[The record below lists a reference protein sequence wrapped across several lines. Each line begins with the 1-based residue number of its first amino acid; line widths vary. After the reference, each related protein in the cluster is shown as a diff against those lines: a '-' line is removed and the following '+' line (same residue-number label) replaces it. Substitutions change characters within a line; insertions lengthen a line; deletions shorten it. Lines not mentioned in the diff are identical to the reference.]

1 MEQGKKLES
10 AKLNQARYINVDFT
24 DRLSTNNQSNVNID
38 NPDTSYFNIDNAKK
52 QTTYIRDINVTLKE
66 SIKFLQKEFINIQ
79 TPDNKLV
86 LVDQSKIDSYRRK
99 TNDVEGE
106 NKLLG
111 QKKNSR
117 YEQSSQTKKINEPRT
132 YTAKI
137 EEVNQRVWMQGWM

>member
-1 MEQGKKLES
+1 VEQGKKLES

-137 EEVNQRVWMQGWM
+137 EEVNQRV